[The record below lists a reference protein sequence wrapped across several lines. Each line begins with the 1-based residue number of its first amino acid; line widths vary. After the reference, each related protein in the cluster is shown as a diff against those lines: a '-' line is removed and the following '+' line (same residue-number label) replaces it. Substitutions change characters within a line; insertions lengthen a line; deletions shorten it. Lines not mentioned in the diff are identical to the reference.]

1 MICPKGDEEVRIPA
15 RVETIFASVLLAVA
29 APVGG
34 ATTAALAQ
42 SASASASTAPG
53 SAQRR
58 AILNALRPSVESE
71 IGPEVEFVVREI
83 RVVRGWAFVMAE
95 PQRRGGGAIDGH
107 RYYPYFDEMGG
118 LTVTA
123 LLRYRNGRWNLVE
136 RVIGATDVWF
146 CDRGPPGLTPSCT
159 VN

>member
-1 MICPKGDEEVRIPA
+1 MMTSGRIGTM
-15 RVETIFASVLLAVA
+15 VASAALVVA
-29 APVGG
+29 ATMVG
-34 ATTAALAQ
+34 APEAALAQ
-42 SASASASTAPG
+42 RVSASAPAAPG

-58 AILNALRPSVESE
+58 AILDALRPAVEAQ
-71 IGPEVEFVVREI
+71 IGPNVEFVVREI

-107 RYYPYFDEMGG
+107 LYFPYFDEMGG

-123 LLRYRNGRWNLVE
+123 LLRYQYRRWNLVE
-136 RVIGATDVWF
+136 QAIGATDVWF

>member
-1 MICPKGDEEVRIPA
+1 
-15 RVETIFASVLLAVA
+15 VA
-29 APVGG
+29 GAPE
-34 ATTAALAQ
+34 AALAQ
-42 SASASASTAPG
+42 HASASAPAAPG

-58 AILNALRPSVESE
+58 AILNALRPAVEAQ
-71 IGPEVEFVVREI
+71 IGPDVEFVVREI

-107 RYYPYFDEMGG
+107 LYFPYFDEMGG

-123 LLRYRNGRWNLVE
+123 LLRYQYRRWNLIE
-136 RVIGATDVWF
+136 QAIGATDVWF

>member
-1 MICPKGDEEVRIPA
+1 MMTAGRIG
-15 RVETIFASVLLAVA
+15 TILASAVLVVA
-29 APVGG
+29 ATVAG
-34 ATTAALAQ
+34 APEAALAQ
-42 SASASASTAPG
+42 HVSASAPAAPG

-58 AILNALRPSVESE
+58 AILNALRPAVEAQ
-71 IGPEVEFVVREI
+71 IGPDVEFVVREI

-107 RYYPYFDEMGG
+107 LYFPYFDEMGG

-123 LLRYRNGRWNLVE
+123 LLRYQYRRWNLIE
-136 RVIGATDVWF
+136 QAIGATDVWF

>member
-1 MICPKGDEEVRIPA
+1 MATSGRIGIILA
-15 RVETIFASVLLAVA
+15 RVALAAAVA
-29 APVGG
+29 ATP
-34 ATTAALAQ
+34 AAALAQ
-42 SASASASTAPG
+42 GASATAPAAPG

-58 AILNALRPSVESE
+58 AILDALRPAVEAQ
-71 IGPEVEFVVREI
+71 IGPDVEFVIREI

-107 RYYPYFDEMGG
+107 LYFPDFDEMGG

-123 LLRYRNGRWNLVE
+123 LLRHQNRRWNLVE
-136 RVIGATDVWF
+136 QAIGATDVWF

-159 VN
+159 VK

>member
-1 MICPKGDEEVRIPA
+1 MTMSGRIGIIMA
-15 RVETIFASVLLAVA
+15 
-29 APVGG
+29 G
-34 ATTAALAQ
+34 AALAVVSTVAGSPGAAQ
-42 SASASASTAPG
+42 AQAVSATAPATPG
-53 SAQRR
+53 TAQRR
-58 AILNALRPSVESE
+58 AILDALRPAIEAQ
-71 IGPEVEFVVREI
+71 IGDDVEFVVRQI

-107 RYYPYFDEMGG
+107 LYFPYFDEMGG

-123 LLRYRNGRWNLVE
+123 LLRYRNRRWNLVE
-136 RVIGATDVWF
+136 QAIGATDVWF